1 MNENGPGIIQIFL
14 EFFRISALTIGGGYV
29 MIPAIQ
35 RALEK
40 KHWLSE
46 TEFYDLFAA
55 AQSIPGPL
63 ALNTAMFVG
72 RRIAG
77 LPGFFAA
84 MTGVIIPPFVSIL
97 LFSRLLGAAGK
108 IPFIRGFLEG
118 SYAVVPGLVAA
129 LAFNMIKKRSW
140 NGSRIVLTIIG
151 AAGIILAGSFAVP
164 AFFTLVGIAWIIE
177 RTAC

>member
-1 MNENGPGIIQIFL
+1 MNEKKPGIFLIFI

-29 MIPAIQ
+29 MVPVIQ

-40 KHWLSE
+40 KRWLSE
-46 TEFYDLFAA
+46 GDFYDLFAA

-72 RRIAG
+72 RRIG
-77 LPGFFAA
+77 GMPGFFAA
-84 MTGVIIPPFVSIL
+84 MIGVIIPPFASIL
-97 LFSRLLGAAGK
+97 LLSGVLATVGE

-129 LAFNMIKKRSW
+129 LVFNMIKKRIWSV
-140 NGSRIVLTIIG
+140 SRIALTSLG
-151 AAGIILAGSFAVP
+151 AVGMILAGDFAVP
-164 AFFTLVGIAWIIE
+164 AFFALVGIAWLIE
-177 RTAC
+177 MRKC